1 MDTREEAVTY
11 PRGDIDLRHCPRCG
25 FIFNAA
31 FDASLHQYSERYEE
45 TQGFSPTFRT
55 FHRRLAERLI
65 ERWDVRG
72 KRILEIGCGKGE
84 FLALLCELGDNSGVG
99 FDPAFVP
106 DRRPEA
112 GDVEL
117 RFYSETY
124 PPQSEAARVE
134 PPPDFVCC
142 KMTLEHIADVRT
154 FVGQVRGALRAGSD
168 SVVFFQ
174 VPDAGRVFREGA
186 FWDVYYEHC
195 SYFTSDSLVRLFEA
209 CGFEVVEAWTEY
221 DAQYLMIA
229 AVASAGASGGST
241 EAGDGSGY
249 PDAEGADDAPV
260 GRHGGVADLAPLLR
274 AFAERVTGEVAWWRD
289 RIETEIRGGGT
300 VCLWG
305 GGSKAV
311 SFLSAIDCDL
321 VAFAVDINPHKAGT
335 YLPGSGVEVLAPDDL
350 ARRAPTLVIAMN
362 PVYLDEI
369 GADIRARGLSADLV
383 ALG

>member
-1 MDTREEAVTY
+1 MDTREEAVTF
-11 PRGDIDLRHCPRCG
+11 PRGDIDLHHCPACA
-25 FIFNAA
+25 FVFNAA
-31 FDASLHQYSERYEE
+31 FDASLQRYSERYEE
-45 TQGFSPTFRT
+45 TQGFSRTFRT

-65 ERWDVRG
+65 ERWDVRR

-106 DRRPEA
+106 ERRPRA
-112 GDVEL
+112 RNADL
-117 RFYSETY
+117 RFYSEAY
-124 PPQSEAARVE
+124 PPQSEAARAE
-134 PPPDFVCC
+134 PLPDFVCC
-142 KMTLEHIADVRT
+142 KMTLEHIVDVRT
-154 FVGQVRGALRAGSD
+154 FVAQVRGALRDGSGT
-168 SVVFFQ
+168 VVFFQ
-174 VPDAGRVFREGA
+174 VPDAGRVFRDGA
-186 FWDVYYEHC
+186 FCDVYYEHC
-195 SYFTSDSLVRLFEA
+195 SYFTSDSLVRLFET
-209 CGFEVVEAWTEY
+209 CGFEVAEAWTDY
-221 DAQYLMIA
+221 DAQYLMIT
-229 AVASAGASGGST
+229 AVSSARALGGAT
-241 EAGDGSGY
+241 EAGDGSRR
-249 PDAEGADDAPV
+249 PDAEGADDPPV
-260 GRHGGVADLAPLLR
+260 GREGRVADLAPVLR
-274 AFAERVTGEVAWWRD
+274 AFSERVTVEVAWWLD

-369 GADIRARGLSADLV
+369 AADMGARGVKADLV